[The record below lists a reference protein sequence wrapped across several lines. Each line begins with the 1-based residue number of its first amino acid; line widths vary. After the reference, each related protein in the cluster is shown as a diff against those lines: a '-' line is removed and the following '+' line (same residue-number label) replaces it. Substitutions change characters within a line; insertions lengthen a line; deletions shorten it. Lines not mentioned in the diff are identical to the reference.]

1 MTAHGSTAVLVEAL
15 RTRTTDQTIRCDGR
29 RLHPQLCAHLILQ
42 REPTGPADRQGRA
55 VLPPAAANDARERF
69 TSPPTLLHLTS
80 PQSTSLRKKVGKRRL
95 FERRARRR
103 MTVLVNADRL
113 RCAARL
119 RRPDLAPLTRLHAHG
134 LHRRI
139 DTHAVLGSL
148 CSDRLRLQLAC
159 RFEVDLSTS
168 ANTHART
175 V

>member
-15 RTRTTDQTIRCDGR
+15 RTRTTDQTVRCDRR

-42 REPTGPADRQGRA
+42 REPTGPATDRQSAGSS
-55 VLPPAAANDARERF
+55 ERCA
-69 TSPPTLLHLTS
+69 SGSLLHRHPSHKSL
-80 PQSTSLRKKVGKRRL
+80 STSLRKKVGKSRL

-103 MTVLVNADRL
+103 MTVLFNADRL

-134 LHRRI
+134 LLRRI

-148 CSDRLRLQLAC
+148 CGNRLRLQLAC